1 MNHVRKHQRRVRE
14 LHGSPDKV
22 PKPDGAVDLNRLPGD
37 HRATLQADGTEEA
50 WKAKEVVAMEMC
62 DEDLGNS
69 PFWLRWGI
77 Y

>member
-1 MNHVRKHQRRVRE
+1 MNHVRKHQLRVRE

-69 PFWLRWGI
+69 PF
-77 Y
+77 

>member
-1 MNHVRKHQRRVRE
+1 MNHVWKNQLRVRE

-22 PKPDGAVDLNRLPGD
+22 PEPDRAVDFNRLPSD

-50 WKAKEVVAMEMC
+50 WKAKEVVSMEMR

-69 PFWLRWGI
+69 PF
-77 Y
+77 